1 MSTQGQVPFVE
12 IERVIG
18 TTVVIRIPV
27 KTGGAAQSLTGA
39 TVYFEANPQGTTGA
53 LTYDS
58 GGVGGISITNAA
70 GGIATLTIPAS
81 ATSSLTVKTI
91 YDFDIWMKN
100 AADERYP
107 LCRGTLTFLLNQ
119 VTIV

>member
-1 MSTQGQVPFVE
+1 MAVQGQVPFIE
-12 IERVIG
+12 IERVLG

-27 KTGGAAQSLTGA
+27 KTGGAVQSLSGA
-39 TVYFEANPQGTTGA
+39 TVYFEGNPQGGGGA
-53 LTYDS
+53 IAYSSPSS
-58 GGVGGISITNAA
+58 GITITDAA

-119 VTIV
+119 VTIA